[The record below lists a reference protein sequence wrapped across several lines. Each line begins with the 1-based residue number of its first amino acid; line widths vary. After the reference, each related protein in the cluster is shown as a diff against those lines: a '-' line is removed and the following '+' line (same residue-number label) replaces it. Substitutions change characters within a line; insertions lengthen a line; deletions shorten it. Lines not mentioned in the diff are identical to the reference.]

1 MITNIILK
9 GERNKVSEKNI
20 FLIFKI
26 PLTYFLPITK
36 KKSITEK
43 FLLKEIMDF

>member
-1 MITNIILK
+1 MYDYQNNSK
-9 GERNKVSEKNI
+9 MRRDKVCKKI
-20 FLIFKI
+20 FLILKI